1 MRPSATEGSGMI
13 RLFAPAAQPPRE
25 NSSLPDSSNSLFIDD
40 ECARGAWGCWQ
51 LPVTDIS
58 DLSAM
63 TLGKQDLLKDAAS
76 TSGDAVC
83 RSARSDALD

>member
-1 MRPSATEGSGMI
+1 MFGHALKLYCIFHDQSLELLSFHI
-13 RLFAPAAQPPRE
+13 SLQ
-25 NSSLPDSSNSLFIDD
+25 LPDSSNSLFIDD

-63 TLGKQDLLKDAAS
+63 TLVSPAFCVSVLVAS
-76 TSGDAVC
+76 RGLT
-83 RSARSDALD
+83 